1 MKNNIFSRTLILG
14 AIFVVSLFVGAFIF
28 TNKALANDYCNTPN
42 ATMSYEEVGAAQAA
56 GQVSYS
62 IAITGSTAQANIT
75 NNTSCSFPVELTA
88 WEMYDRTLE
97 NQVRYSSS
105 GSQTVTPR
113 SNKTITTTLPSCM
126 AQVDLY
132 YGFAP
137 TYPQDSYEL
146 TWAYSRMSGGSSYSD
161 ASGQFCTNQTEVPL
175 TGSCYATPSNP
186 QVGEE
191 MKWSADAAGG
201 AGGHT
206 YTWTGTDGLN
216 STGFHYAFKTYGTS
230 GTKNATVVISD
241 IAYGG
246 TQTITANCS
255 VNVSPEP
262 VISNPA
268 YATCG
273 SAANQPTATAPTNY
287 FCGLGSLVEGPAVTG
302 DGTNRWWWGCNLT
315 PSAPAVT
322 YCFAPKTNVSTQ
334 NPLGGSCQVIPANG
348 SAVNQSV
355 NWRASAWDG
364 TGSYTYVWSSND
376 GLSGTEYSVFK
387 TYPTSGTKSATVV
400 ISSGSESVTRTCTT
414 NITPVVNNNLS
425 VSCDA
430 DESTVDVDENVHWLA
445 TVSGGNGSYYY
456 NWSGSESLHGSGQS
470 VTWSYDNDGTKSA
483 TVTVTSN
490 GQVASDSCTVRVDEE
505 NTNDNLRVS
514 CYASPSSAQ
523 VGSSVTWRVNVSGG
537 DGDYDYDWNG
547 TNGLNSS
554 SRNPSMVYNS
564 AGNKSATVTVE
575 DGDGNSD
582 SDTCSATINQNTV
595 LAFSEYN
602 QTPYQEAIYLNQ
614 VPYTGVAENWSLAL
628 FVSGLALLSAYIA
641 YAVIAYKK
649 RNGELN

>member
-14 AIFVVSLFVGAFIF
+14 AIFVASLFVGAFIF
-28 TNKALANDYCNTPN
+28 TNQALANGYCNVPGSVMTL
-42 ATMSYEEVGAAQAA
+42 AEVEVAQ
-56 GQVSYS
+56 SEMLIDYDIS
-62 IAITGSTAQANIT
+62 INGSTAVGTVSNKT
-75 NNTSCSFPVELTA
+75 ECSFPVELVS
-88 WEMYDRTLE
+88 WKMYDQVLG
-97 NQVRYSSS
+97 NQVKHSSS
-105 GSQTVTPR
+105 GVQYAQPNSVT
-113 SNKTITTTLPSCM
+113 NINVALPSCM

-132 YGFAP
+132 YGDAP
-137 TYPQDSYEL
+137 NSPDQEFELYWKYTSGSYC
-146 TWAYSRMSGGSSYSD
+146 A
-161 ASGQFCTNQTEVPL
+161 NQIPL

-216 STGFHYAFKTYGTS
+216 TSGFHYAFKTYNTS

-255 VNVSPEP
+255 VNVSPTP
-262 VISNPA
+262 TPTPTPNPS
-268 YATCG
+268 YAVCG

-287 FCGLGSLVEGPAVTG
+287 FCSLGSLVEGPAVTG
-302 DGTNRWWWGCNLT
+302 DGTNRWWWGCDLT

-322 YCFAPKTNVSTQ
+322 YCFAPKTNISTQ

-414 NITPVVNNNLS
+414 NITPVADNNLS

-430 DESTVDVDENVHWLA
+430 DDSTVDVDENVHWSA
-445 TVSGGNGSYYY
+445 SVSGGNGSYSYDWDGTDGL
-456 NWSGSESLHGSGQS
+456 NGSGQN
-470 VTWSYDNDGTKSA
+470 VTWSYDDNGTKTA
-483 TVTVTSN
+483 IVTVTSN
-490 GQVASDSCTVRVDEE
+490 GQTAVDSCTIRVDEE
-505 NTNDNLRVS
+505 DEDDDLEVS
-514 CYASPSSAQ
+514 CYANPSSVQ
-523 VGSSVTWRVNVSGG
+523 VGSSVTWRVSVSGG
-537 DGDYDYDWNG
+537 AGDYDYDWDG
-547 TNGLNSS
+547 TDNLNSS
-554 SRNPSMVYNS
+554 SRSPSKTYNTP
-564 AGNKSATVTVE
+564 GRKTATVTVE
-575 DGDGNSD
+575 DADGNEE
-582 SDTCSATINQNTV
+582 SDTCSVTVNQNTV

-602 QTPYQEAIYLNQ
+602 QTPYQEAVYLNQ
-614 VPYTGVAENWSLAL
+614 VPYTGVAENWSFAL
-628 FVSGLALLSAYIA
+628 FLAGLSLFSAYVA
-641 YAVIAYKK
+641 YVVIAYKK
-649 RNGELN
+649 NNGELN